1 MLRVRD
7 IMTTDVIWLD
17 ASAPVEEARRT
28 LVGEHIGGAPVL
40 DGGRVVGV
48 LSKTDLVDP
57 ARDAEHQIAIR
68 DVMTPLVHYL
78 RPGDQAVAAIDMM
91 LREHIHRVIVVQNGN
106 HLAGVVTT
114 TDVLR
119 AVQGGAQLVAGTP
132 PEERHSEPA
141 SAAPPRR

>member
-1 MLRVRD
+1 MLTIRD

-28 LVGEHIGGAPVL
+28 LVGEQIGGAPVL

-48 LSKTDLVDP
+48 VSKTDLIDP
-57 ARDAEHQIAIR
+57 ARDAEHQISIR

-78 RPGDQAVAAIDMM
+78 RPGDQAVAAIEMM
-91 LREHIHRVIVVQNGN
+91 LREHIHRVIVVQIGN
-106 HLAGVVTT
+106 HLAGVVTA

-119 AVQGGAQLVAGTP
+119 AVQAGAQLVGG
-132 PEERHSEPA
+132 EPA
-141 SAAPPRR
+141 AE